1 MAERVQQLCN
11 GRESLVKFCVGP
23 IDSLLRLM
31 LLQNST
37 PKTLLSAKAT
47 DDLPRQ
53 DWAKPLL
60 MMVSLLGLVV
70 GLMGLYPLSRPSLY
84 VQNVLALPGERTQ
97 GAAIFSMNCAVCHGL
112 MADGR
117 VGPSLKNVSSRKSPT
132 ALIEQV
138 TSGKTPPMPQ
148 FQPEPQVMADLL
160 SYLESL

>member
-1 MAERVQQLCN
+1 
-11 GRESLVKFCVGP
+11 LVKFCIGP
-23 IDSLLRLM
+23 IDLFLRLM

-37 PKTLLSAKAT
+37 HRTLLNT
-47 DDLPRQ
+47 ETVNVLPMR
-53 DWAKPLL
+53 DWVRPLL
-60 MMVSLLGLVV
+60 LLVSLVGLVA
-70 GLMGLYPLSRPSLY
+70 GLMGLSPLNRPSAY
-84 VQNVLALPGERTQ
+84 VQNVLTLAGERQQ

-117 VGPSLKNVSSRKSPT
+117 VGPSLKNVSARKSPS

>member
-1 MAERVQQLCN
+1 
-11 GRESLVKFCVGP
+11 
-23 IDSLLRLM
+23 M

-37 PKTLLSAKAT
+37 HETLLKAERT
-47 DDLPRQ
+47 DDLPRR
-53 DWAKPLL
+53 DWVKPLL
-60 MMVSLLGLVV
+60 LMVSLFGFVV
-70 GLMGLYPLSRPSLY
+70 GLMGLYPLNRPSPY
-84 VQNVLALPGERTQ
+84 VQNVLALPGAPTQ

-117 VGPSLKNVSSRKSPT
+117 VGPSLKSVSTRKSPA

>member
-1 MAERVQQLCN
+1 
-11 GRESLVKFCVGP
+11 
-23 IDSLLRLM
+23 M

-37 PKTLLSAKAT
+37 HKTLLNVKAT
-47 DDLPRQ
+47 DDLPRR
-53 DWAKPLL
+53 DWVKPLL
-60 MMVSLLGLVV
+60 LMVSLIGFVV
-70 GLMGLYPLSRPSLY
+70 SLMGLYPLNRPSPY

-117 VGPSLKNVSSRKSPT
+117 VGPSLKSVSTRKSPA

>member
-1 MAERVQQLCN
+1 
-11 GRESLVKFCVGP
+11 
-23 IDSLLRLM
+23 M

-37 PKTLLSAKAT
+37 HKTLLSADTT
-47 DDLPRQ
+47 DDLPLQAWVR
-53 DWAKPLL
+53 PLL
-60 MMVSLLGLVV
+60 LMVSLIGLVV
-70 GLMGLYPLSRPSLY
+70 GLLGFSPLNRPSAY
-84 VQNVLALPGERTQ
+84 VQNVLALPGERQQ

-117 VGPSLKNVSSRKSPT
+117 VGPSLKNVSMRKSPA

-148 FQPEPQVMADLL
+148 FQPEAQVMADLL

>member
-1 MAERVQQLCN
+1 
-11 GRESLVKFCVGP
+11 LVKFCVGP
-23 IDSLLRLM
+23 IDLSLELM

-37 PKTLLSAKAT
+37 HKTLQSVAT
-47 DDLPRQ
+47 TDVLPRQ
-53 DWAKPLL
+53 DWVKPLL
-60 MMVSLLGLVV
+60 MLVSLLGLVA
-70 GLMGLYPLSRPSLY
+70 GLMALSPLNRPSPY
-84 VQNVLALPGERTQ
+84 VKNVLALAGERTQ

-117 VGPSLKNVSSRKSPT
+117 VGPSLKHVSARKSPS

-148 FQPEPQVMADLL
+148 FHPDPQVMADLL